1 MPLNCSSVAI
11 KVPHQLGLL
20 RSDFKSQGHV
30 RSFFFFLG
38 KTPKR
43 RFAERISCVS
53 SDLKQSFPS
62 LTMEDK
68 SGSEVGLEESCSFE
82 EERVCF
88 EKELEIGVK
97 AVQMACALCQRVQ
110 EGLISKTGNGFQSKD
125 DNSPVTVA
133 G

>member
-11 KVPHQLGLL
+11 KFPHRLGLL
-20 RSDFKSQGHV
+20 RSDFQSRDHA
-30 RSFFFFLG
+30 RSFFFFFG
-38 KTPKR
+38 KTPI
-43 RFAERISCVS
+43 RFSQRICCVS
-53 SDLKQSFPS
+53 SDLKRSFSS

-68 SGSEVGLEESCSFE
+68 SESEVVTLEESCSFE
-82 EERVCF
+82 R
-88 EKELEIGVK
+88 ELEVSVK
-97 AVQMACALCQRVQ
+97 AVQMACALCKRVQ